1 MNKALILTMLI
12 GGMYGN
18 IATPIAIQSATAAP
32 LPKVD
37 SPFAQ
42 RSVRIA
48 SAFAEGM
55 ERLRQRS
62 VAAQPS
68 KIELLTP
75 GAEPRREL
83 KFRPAANSKQTMTM
97 TMGMSMDM
105 SMGDTP
111 LPKTPIPKMVIKMDL
126 NVQKV
131 DPSGDIYYNFT
142 YGDIKAIAEKDTP
155 PAMVAAMQ
163 KSLKSLIG
171 IQGNIVIDSSGLVK
185 SKNLVLPK
193 TVDPTL
199 KETLEQFNKS
209 IDQISTQLPSGMLG
223 VGAKW
228 QVNNSLQSGGIK
240 FNQSSIYEIMEMND
254 LGMTV
259 QTKVNQSALPQDLK
273 LPNLGKDV
281 KAKLTSLNST
291 GEGQYRVKF
300 DSLLPISGKLLINT
314 NSKMSIQVSPKEPP
328 ANVVNNIAI
337 DLNISDK

>member
-1 MNKALILTMLI
+1 MNKALILSVLI
-12 GGMYGN
+12 GGMCGN
-18 IATPIAIQSATAAP
+18 IATPISIQPATAAP
-32 LPKVD
+32 LPKLD
-37 SPFAQ
+37 SP
-42 RSVRIA
+42 
-48 SAFAEGM
+48 M

-62 VAAQPS
+62 IAAQPS

-105 SMGDTP
+105 SMGDSP

-131 DPSGDIYYNFT
+131 DPSGDIYYNFA

-155 PAMVAAMQ
+155 PAMLAAMQ

-171 IQGNIVIDSSGLVK
+171 IQGNIVMDSSGLVK
-185 SKNLVLPK
+185 SKNLILPK

-209 IDQISTQLPSGMLG
+209 LDQISTQLPSGMLG
-223 VGAKW
+223 LGAKW
-228 QVNNSLQSGGIK
+228 QVNDSIQSGGIK
-240 FNQSSIYEIMEMND
+240 FDRSSTYEIVEMND

-259 QTKVNQSALPQDLK
+259 QSKINQSAPPQDLK
-273 LPNLGKDV
+273 LPNVGKDV

-291 GEGQYRVKF
+291 GEGQYRVRF
-300 DSLLPISGKLLINT
+300 DSLLPISGKLSIDT
-314 NSKMSIQVSPKEPP
+314 NSKMSIQVSPKEQP
-328 ANVVNNIAI
+328 AIIVNNVKI
-337 DLNISDK
+337 DLNITDK